1 MQQSAEKGVAATVV
15 RCGAFNFKKSLT
27 ESTNSEILLIVMN
40 DTNKFDRFDKFVNL
54 TPHDVTVVSGGK
66 VKKYLRDGTVARVTE
81 TTTLAFSID
90 EVDINDVVF
99 GDIIGLPAPVKG
111 VWFIVSAMVKEAVK
125 KSGSG
130 RNDCVSPGN
139 LIRNEKGEVIG
150 CKGFAR

>member
-1 MQQSAEKGVAATVV
+1 VV

-27 ESTNSEILLIVMN
+27 DSTNSEILIIVMN
-40 DTNKFDRFDKFVNL
+40 DTNKYKFDTFVNL
-54 TPHDVTVVSGGK
+54 TPHDVTVVSG
-66 VKKYLRDGTVARVTE
+66 VFAKKYLRDGTVARVTE
-81 TTTLAFSID
+81 TVTLAFSID
-90 EVDINDVVF
+90 DCDINDVVF
-99 GDIIGLPAPVKG
+99 GDVIGLPAPVKG

-139 LIRNEKGEVIG
+139 LIRDENGEVIG

>member
-1 MQQSAEKGVAATVV
+1 VV
-15 RCGAFNFKKSLT
+15 HLILKNLLT
-27 ESTNSEILLIVMN
+27 FPLNSEILLIVMN

>member
-1 MQQSAEKGVAATVV
+1 MEKSASASVV

-40 DTNKFDRFDKFVNL
+40 DTNKFDRFDRFDKFVNL

>member
-1 MQQSAEKGVAATVV
+1 MV

-27 ESTNSEILLIVMN
+27 DSTNSEILIIVMN
-40 DTNKFDRFDKFVNL
+40 DTNKYKFDTFVNL

-66 VKKYLRDGTVARVTE
+66 VKKYDRDGTVARVTE

-90 EVDINDVVF
+90 DCDINDVVF
-99 GDIIGLPAPVKG
+99 GDVIGLPAPVKG

-139 LIRNEKGEVIG
+139 LIRDENGEVIG